1 MKINRHGLQFGCRD
15 VWDYTYLGDVMVRWL
30 KTFKKH
36 GKMGCPSQYLPPSDT
51 GDYSDEQIE
60 EGLQKLYKDID
71 DLIWALEDEHEPIM
85 KVGRITRLNLRSTIM
100 SGRKNFNCSLNFIQ
114 CCGSNYESLY
124 PR

>member
-1 MKINRHGLQFGCRD
+1 MKINRHGLQFGYRD

-71 DLIWALEDEHEPIM
+71 DLIWALEDEHEPIWGNESWEDY
-85 KVGRITRLNLRSTIM
+85 KVKLEKYDKERQEKLQLFA
-100 SGRKNFNCSLNFIQ
+100 K
-114 CCGSNYESLY
+114 LY
-124 PR
+124 TMLWI

>member
-1 MKINRHGLQFGCRD
+1 MKINRHGLQLGYRD

-71 DLIWALEDEHEPIM
+71 DLIWALEDEHEPPIWGNESWEDY
-85 KVGRITRLNLRSTIM
+85 KVKLEKYDKERQEKLQLFA
-100 SGRKNFNCSLNFIQ
+100 K
-114 CCGSNYESLY
+114 LY
-124 PR
+124 TMLWI